1 MSLLNS
7 RMVIIAVAS
16 AAMCGLL
23 LIETTT
29 HTGKLVYRVV
39 VADQLFRHPQK
50 FGLQRM
56 VGAYNLYHFT
66 IVYFLHSSAHLLL
79 EFPGRRKSNKQSY
92 DRYKSNSFDCKVS

>member
-7 RMVIIAVAS
+7 RMFIIAVAS

-29 HTGKLVYRVV
+29 HTAKLVYRVVV
-39 VADQLFRHPQK
+39 VADQLFRRPQK

-56 VGAYNLYHFT
+56 VGAYNLYHCNRLF
-66 IVYFLHSSAHLLL
+66 SSLVCTPIARI
-79 EFPGRRKSNKQSY
+79 PWAP
-92 DRYKSNSFDCKVS
+92 

>member
-7 RMVIIAVAS
+7 RMFIIIAVAS

-39 VADQLFRHPQK
+39 VADQLFRQPQK

-56 VGAYNLYHFT
+56 VGAYNLYHSNRLF
-66 IVYFLHSSAHLLL
+66 SSLVRTPIARI
-79 EFPGRRKSNKQSY
+79 PWAP
-92 DRYKSNSFDCKVS
+92 

>member
-29 HTGKLVYRVV
+29 HTAKLVYRVV
-39 VADQLFRHPQK
+39 VADQLFRRPQK
-50 FGLQRM
+50 FVLQRM
-56 VGAYNLYHFT
+56 VGGAYHYNRLF
-66 IVYFLHSSAHLLL
+66 SSLVRHLLL

-92 DRYKSNSFDCKVS
+92 DR